1 MSGGATY
8 LYGEGTV
15 EINAGRRKAKVTVS
29 NTGDRAVQVGSHYHF
44 FEVNRALDFDRNAA
58 YGMHLDLPAGTGVR
72 FEPGDTRE
80 VELTA
85 YSGHG
90 RLIGFSSLVNG
101 GLGSTDTRVRAMNRA
116 VELGFLGARTETA
129 QQAAAAQA
137 AAPAVEAP
145 SKPGSRPGS
154 KPASKPAARPAAQQA
169 GKPAAKAPAKTATAK
184 KAKTSKKG
192 DK

>member
-8 LYGEGTV
+8 LYGEGSV

-90 RLIGFSSLVNG
+90 RLIGFSSLTNG

-116 VELGFLGARTETA
+116 VELGFLGARVESA
-129 QQAAAAQA
+129 QEAAAAQA
-137 AAPAVEAP
+137 ASPAEQPAATAPA
-145 SKPGSRPGS
+145 KG
-154 KPASKPAARPAAQQA
+154 A
-169 GKPAAKAPAKTATAK
+169 GKAPAKTPAQTAGAK
-184 KAKTSKKG
+184 KSKTAKKG

>member
-116 VELGFLGARTETA
+116 VELGFLGARTESA

-145 SKPGSRPGS
+145 SKQASEPTAKPSS
-154 KPASKPAARPAAQQA
+154 KPAGKPAA
-169 GKPAAKAPAKTATAK
+169 KPAAKAPAKTAAAK

>member
-15 EINAGRRKAKVTVS
+15 EINAGRRKATVTVS

-44 FEVNRALDFDRNAA
+44 FEANRALDFDRNAA
-58 YGMHLDLPAGTGVR
+58 YGMHLDLPAGTAVR

-90 RLIGFSSLVNG
+90 RLIGFSSLVDG
-101 GLGSTDTRVRAMNRA
+101 GLGSTDTRNRALRRA
-116 VELGFLGARTETA
+116 VELGFLGARIEEPERPEA
-129 QQAAAAQA
+129 PAPA
-137 AAPAVEAP
+137 AAPGGD
-145 SKPGSRPGS
+145 SGSSSSDGD
-154 KPASKPAARPAAQQA
+154 
-169 GKPAAKAPAKTATAK
+169 GDGHK
-184 KAKTSKKG
+184 KKHKSHKKG
-192 DK
+192 EN

>member
-1 MSGGATY
+1 MSGGVSY

-15 EINAGRRKAKVTVS
+15 EINAGRRKATVTVA

-90 RLIGFSSLVNG
+90 RLIGFSSLTNG

-116 VELGFLGARTETA
+116 VELGFLGARAESA
-129 QQAAAAQA
+129 QEAAAAQA
-137 AAPAVEAP
+137 AAPVVEAP
-145 SKPGSRPGS
+145 KNPAA
-154 KPASKPAARPAAQQA
+154 KPASTPAA
-169 GKPAAKAPAKTATAK
+169 KPAAKAPAKTAAAK
-184 KAKTSKKG
+184 KSKTSKKG